1 MTSGITKRWILNILS
16 VIFIIVIFIVFC
28 LSYTISTYY
37 TSSVEQSIS
46 LRCNELEKIFTD
58 ATSDTTTDFLSTAQ
72 KYIEDFPDKELM
84 ELQSLNSVGRT
95 TLTSTGFF
103 PDEKEKM
110 PDLEQALATK
120 EGYAITESEL
130 STGEDIM
137 AGTKVIRSQDG
148 TVLGAIRYVV
158 SMDDIHTSNILYTLI
173 FSLIGGTVL
182 VAVFISG
189 RFFLRSIVGP
199 VKEMSQTAR
208 KIAEGDF
215 ETPDLAKKYDDEI
228 GDLSDSINYMAHELK
243 QTEQLKND
251 FISRVS
257 HELRTPLTAIKGWS
271 ETMLLTGDDIDR
283 QTFQKGMNV
292 ILKES
297 GRLTSIVEELLDFSR
312 IQSGRMKLITE
323 KTDLVAELDEAVY
336 MMKERSIKEQKHLMF
351 DTPIEPFPPVMG
363 DKNRLRQVFLNILDN
378 ALKYTSEGGN
388 VIVQILN
395 QDNLII
401 VHISDTGCGIAPDD
415 LPKVKDKFYKANQNV
430 GGSGIGLA
438 VADEIVQMH
447 GGTLEITSGI
457 GVGTTVTI
465 KIPVYNEAEIVEMEE
480 INKGEVNG

>member
-1 MTSGITKRWILNILS
+1 M
-16 VIFIIVIFIVFC
+16 
-28 LSYTISTYY
+28 
-37 TSSVEQSIS
+37 
-46 LRCNELEKIFTD
+46 
-58 ATSDTTTDFLSTAQ
+58 
-72 KYIEDFPDKELM
+72 
-84 ELQSLNSVGRT
+84 
-95 TLTSTGFF
+95 
-103 PDEKEKM
+103 
-110 PDLEQALATK
+110 
-120 EGYAITESEL
+120 
-130 STGEDIM
+130 
-137 AGTKVIRSQDG
+137 
-148 TVLGAIRYVV
+148 
-158 SMDDIHTSNILYTLI
+158 
-173 FSLIGGTVL
+173 
-182 VAVFISG
+182 AVFISG

>member
-1 MTSGITKRWILNILS
+1 MASGITKRWILNILS
-16 VIFIIVIFIVFC
+16 VIVFIIICVVLC
-28 LSYTISTYY
+28 LSYMIGTYY
-37 TSSVEQSIS
+37 YNSVQQSIS
-46 LRCNELEKIFTD
+46 VRFTELNNVFSES
-58 ATSDTTTDFLSTAQ
+58 SDTTTDFLSTAQ
-72 KYIEDFPDKELM
+72 KYIEDFPEKEQM
-84 ELQSLNSVGRT
+84 ELQSVNSIGRV
-95 TLTSTGFF
+95 TLTSTGFV

-110 PDLEQALATK
+110 PDLDEALKNGTG
-120 EGYAITESEL
+120 EAITTSQL

-137 AGTKVIRSQDG
+137 AGTRIFTSQDG
-148 TVLGAIRYVV
+148 TVIGAIRFVT
-158 SMDDIHTSNILYTLI
+158 SMSDINITIEICILI
-173 FSLIGGTVL
+173 IALVGIAII
-182 VAVFISG
+182 VAVIISG
-189 RFFLRSIVGP
+189 RFFIRSIVGP
-199 VKEMSQTAR
+199 IKEMSQTAR

-215 ETPDLAKKYDDEI
+215 DTPSLNKKYDDEI

-283 QTFQKGMNV
+283 GTFNKGMNI

-312 IQSGRMKLITE
+312 LQSGRLKLITE

-336 MMKERSIKEQKHLMF
+336 ILKERSIQEKKHLMF

-363 DKNRLRQVFLNILDN
+363 DKNRLRQVFLNIIDN
-378 ALKYTSEGGN
+378 ALKYTPEGGN
-388 VIVQILN
+388 VTVQILN
-395 QDNLII
+395 DLSNITVL
-401 VHISDTGCGIAPDD
+401 ISDTGCGIAPED
-415 LPKVKDKFYKANQNV
+415 LPKVKEKFYKANQNV

-447 GGTLEITSGI
+447 GGSLDIESGI
-457 GVGTTVTI
+457 GVGTTVKI
-465 KIPVYNEAEIVEMEE
+465 QIPVYNEAEVVNTEE
-480 INKGEVNG
+480 SMNKGEI